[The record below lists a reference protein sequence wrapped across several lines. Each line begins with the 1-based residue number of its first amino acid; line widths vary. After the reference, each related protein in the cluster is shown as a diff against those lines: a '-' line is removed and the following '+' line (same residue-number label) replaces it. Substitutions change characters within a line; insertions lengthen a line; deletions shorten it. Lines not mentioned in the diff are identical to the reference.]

1 MTSPVSILN
10 IRSWR
15 DHIGAKF
22 NTHFDGLPYGTMK
35 IMLYRG
41 ESSLE
46 KGTIHININKKKTIP
61 LIGENA
67 VFIFDQ
73 NHLSHFLT
81 PVKKGNRD
89 CIELLVI
96 ADKRKR
102 VVSAG
107 NLAEYPANPFSDWT
121 QKSTKII
128 RFNRWFHIGA

>member
-1 MTSPVSILN
+1 
-10 IRSWR
+10 
-15 DHIGAKF
+15 
-22 NTHFDGLPYGTMK
+22 MK

-61 LIGENA
+61 RIGENA
-67 VFIFDQ
+67 IFIFDQ
-73 NHLSHFLT
+73 NSLSHYLT

-89 CIELLVI
+89 CIELQVM

-102 VVSAG
+102 LVSAG